1 VRFNRSEL
9 SEDQTNMAEV
19 ALALTSE
26 TDVRKLAGIILG
38 KCRLLAHG
46 DRSALFLLDEGTRE
60 LVEFAIVRGD
70 GEVEL
75 RERGIVRV
83 AIGSGVAGHCAASGN
98 PLNIDDAYEDAR
110 WSGQEY
116 DQQSG
121 YRTKQLLCCP
131 IKAAHSQKVLG
142 VMQIVNTMHGGSF
155 APKDVEVVQAMAAS
169 AGVALEN
176 AQNLE
181 RAQDSTRPPRTTP
194 TATTATS
201 TLLHH
206 LHHHDHHLH
215 HLLAAATAGQG
226 EAARRAARRDGRAAA
241 HLRRGGRARRVQQDV
256 RGRHPVEG
264 LHGQALLRVVR

>member
-1 VRFNRSEL
+1 MFGKKKVATPPPGMPPASPTPSVEEKGTPQAPPTPFSADGHHDSPKVRFNRSEL

-98 PLNIDDAYEDAR
+98 PLNIDDAYGTR
-110 WSGQEY
+110 
-116 DQQSG
+116 
-121 YRTKQLLCCP
+121 
-131 IKAAHSQKVLG
+131 
-142 VMQIVNTMHGGSF
+142 GG
-155 APKDVEVVQAMAAS
+155 
-169 AGVALEN
+169 AGRSTTSSRAT
-176 AQNLE
+176 E
-181 RAQDSTRPPRTTP
+181 RS
-194 TATTATS
+194 S
-201 TLLHH
+201 CS
-206 LHHHDHHLH
+206 
-215 HLLAAATAGQG
+215 
-226 EAARRAARRDGRAAA
+226 AARSRRRT
-241 HLRRGGRARRVQQDV
+241 RRRCSA
-256 RGRHPVEG
+256 
-264 LHGQALLRVVR
+264 